1 MSRIRVLERAVADR
15 IAAGEVVERPA
26 SVVKELGENSLDA
39 GARVTTIEV
48 ERSGLRLIRVSD
60 DGSGMEPDDAA
71 LAVQRFAT
79 SKIASA
85 EDLERIATYGFRGEA
100 LPSIAAVSRL
110 ELVTRPRD
118 ADAGTR
124 VVVVGG
130 DPPVVSAAGAA
141 PGTVVSVADLLF
153 NTPAR
158 RKFLKSPAR
167 EFALITEAV
176 QRLSLAAPTVTF
188 RLRHDEREVLI
199 YPAATPEERLAQVL
213 GRDLAA
219 AMAPVRGGGGDITVT
234 GWAVRPEQ
242 ARPSRQLD
250 YLFVNGR
257 PIQSRMLS
265 RAIMQGYVEL
275 LPVGQFPA
283 AVIHLELAP
292 HLLDVNI
299 HPRKLEVRFVDEHR
313 IFSVVARAVRE
324 ALLGPEGL
332 RHAPPIRQ
340 PEVAG
345 IPAARLEG
353 PPAVPGGDVFGEA
366 GLVWG
371 PSVEA
376 AGVAETAA
384 LYPQRTGRLPP
395 MRLLGQTLGTYLLA
409 ETTNGLILIDQHAAH
424 ERVLYERLLRD
435 AAVGRGTAQ
444 SLAVPVPVD
453 LTADELGVLDEFLP
467 ASASLG
473 FALEPF
479 GGSTLLVRAI
489 PAALVRQAPE
499 GLIRRALAALI
510 DSRDGDA
517 AVRRLAIATACH
529 TAVRAGDPMTHPE
542 MEALL
547 RDLAATEDPFT
558 CFHGRP
564 TMVWVSRQALE
575 RWFYRR

>member
-39 GARVTTIEV
+39 GARVITIEV

-124 VVVVGG
+124 VVAVGG
-130 DPPVVSAAGAA
+130 DPS
-141 PGTVVSVADLLF
+141 VVSVAGTAPGAVVTVADLFF

-167 EFALITEAV
+167 EFALITEVV
-176 QRLSLAAPTVTF
+176 QRLALAAPEVTF
-188 RLRHDEREVLI
+188 RLRHDGREVLV
-199 YPAATPEERLAQVL
+199 YPAATPEERVAQVL

-219 AMAPVRGGGGDITVT
+219 AMAPVRGGGGDIRVR

-250 YLFVNGR
+250 YMFVNGR

-265 RAIMQGYVEL
+265 RAILQGYVEL
-275 LPVGQFPA
+275 LPVGQFPV

-292 HLLDVNI
+292 HALDVNI
-299 HPRKLEVRFVDEHR
+299 HPRKLEVRFTDEHR
-313 IFSVVARAVRE
+313 IFSMVARAVRE

-332 RHAPPIRQ
+332 RHAPPVRQ

-345 IPAARLEG
+345 VPAARLEG
-353 PPAVPGGDVFGEA
+353 
-366 GLVWG
+366 
-371 PSVEA
+371 
-376 AGVAETAA
+376 AGVAEAAA
-384 LYPQRTGRLPP
+384 LYAQRTGRLPP

-435 AAVGRGTAQ
+435 AAAGRGTAQ
-444 SLAVPVPVD
+444 SLALPVPVD

-510 DSRDGDA
+510 DSCDGDE

-564 TMVWVSRQALE
+564 TMVGVSRQALE